1 MSHKQLLWGDTY
13 EFMHEHYVDEICILG
28 DIFVPL
34 TVWRSSLAFT
44 LAALEN
50 TILYKMYVSDA
61 LRSLKIIHG
70 Y

>member
-1 MSHKQLLWGDTY
+1 
-13 EFMHEHYVDEICILG
+13 MHEHYVDEICILG

-70 Y
+70 H